1 MESVLTILAISAL
14 NIVCFFVGS
23 KVGNAVVKGEKIEMP
38 NPIEAIKENRMQKEA
53 KREAEREQARL
64 ETILRNI
71 ENYDGTERGQ
81 ENVPRG

>member
-23 KVGNAVVKGEKIEMP
+23 KVGKAVVKGEKIELP
-38 NPIEAIKENRMQKEA
+38 NPIEAIKEHKAQKEA
-53 KREAEREQARL
+53 QMEAELEQQKI

-71 ENYDGTERGQ
+71 ECYDGTERGQ
-81 ENVPRG
+81 EDVPRG